1 MNFDKG
7 IAVLTGLG
15 IGAGLM
21 HLFDLDQGRR
31 RRALVQ
37 DKVARAARTTR
48 DAIEVVSKDLR
59 NRGQGLIAEAR
70 GWRRA
75 EPVNDQ
81 TLEARVRSRLGRAAR
96 HLGSLTVTA
105 ASGIITLRGPVLA
118 DEVRGVLRR
127 AESVRGVRAVENQL
141 EVHQHPESIPG
152 LQGKATPHPGDTK
165 KRPTVWSPTSRF
177 LAGIAAGGLS
187 IYGVGRR
194 GPVGAAFTALGVGL
208 LVRSLTNLE
217 LTRLVGLG
225 RSNRALDINKTIT
238 VHAPVER
245 VFEFWKQ
252 VENFPQIMRNV
263 RAVRKIDEKRSHW
276 TVAGPAGI
284 PIEWDALVT
293 ECVPCESI
301 SWTTEPG
308 GPVEHGGTVRFR
320 GNPDGSTTVNVMLS
334 YDPVGGRL
342 GDMLAG
348 LFGADPKTEMDEN
361 LAGLKTLLERQSGER
376 ADQSS
381 STIGRS

>member
-1 MNFDKG
+1 MNFKRVG
-7 IAVLTGLG
+7 ILTGLG

-21 HLFDLDQGRR
+21 YLFDPDQGRR

-37 DKVARAARTTR
+37 DKATRAARKTR
-48 DAIEVVSKDLR
+48 DAIEVLSKDLR

-70 GWRRA
+70 GWRHA
-75 EPVNDQ
+75 EQVDDE
-81 TLEARVRSRLGRAAR
+81 TLAARVRSRLGRAAR

-105 ASGIITLRGPVLA
+105 KNGVITLRGPVLA
-118 DEVRGVLRR
+118 DEVPGVLRR
-127 AESVRGVRAVENQL
+127 TESVRGVRAVENQL
-141 EVHQHPESIPG
+141 EVHQRPENIPG
-152 LQGKATPHPGDTK
+152 LQGKATPHPGDIK

-177 LAGIAAGGLS
+177 LAAIAAGGLC

-194 GPVGAAFTALGVGL
+194 GPAGAAVTALGIGL

-217 LTRLVGLG
+217 LTRLVGVG
-225 RSNRALDINKTIT
+225 RSNRAVDINKTIT
-238 VHAPVER
+238 VHASIER
-245 VFEFWKQ
+245 VFEFWKH

-301 SWTTEPG
+301 SWTTVPG
-308 GPVEHGGTVRFR
+308 GLIEHGGTVRFR
-320 GNPDGSTTVNVMLS
+320 SNPDGSTTVYVTLS
-334 YDPVGGRL
+334 YDPVAGRL
-342 GDMLAG
+342 GDTLAG
-348 LFGADPKTEMDEN
+348 LFGADPKTEMDEG
-361 LAGLKTLLERQSGER
+361 LADLKTLLESPDREP
-376 ADQSS
+376 ADQS
-381 STIGRS
+381 STIGRSQ

>member
-1 MNFDKG
+1 MNFDKRVG
-7 IAVLTGLG
+7 VLTGLG

-21 HLFDLDQGRR
+21 YLFDPDQGRR
-31 RRALVQ
+31 RRALAQ
-37 DKVARAARTTR
+37 DKASRAARKTR
-48 DAIEVVSKDLR
+48 DAIGVLSKDLQ

-75 EPVNDQ
+75 EQVNDE
-81 TLEARVRSRLGRAAR
+81 TLAARVRSRLGRAAR

-105 ASGIITLRGPVLA
+105 KNGVITLRGPVLA
-118 DEVRGVLRR
+118 DEVTGVLRR
-127 AESVRGVRAVENQL
+127 AESVRGVRAVENQF
-141 EVHQHPESIPG
+141 EVHQDPENIPG
-152 LQGKATPHPGDTK
+152 LQGKATPHPGDIK
-165 KRPTVWSPTSRF
+165 ERPTVWSPTGR
-177 LAGIAAGGLS
+177 LVAAIAAGGLC

-194 GPVGAAFTALGVGL
+194 GPAGAVFTALGIGL

-217 LTRLVGLG
+217 LTRLVGLS

-245 VFEFWKQ
+245 VFEFWSH
-252 VENFPQIMRNV
+252 VENFPQIMGNV

-308 GPVEHGGTVRFR
+308 GLIEHGGTVRFR
-320 GNPDGSTTVNVMLS
+320 SNPDGSTTVYVMLS

-342 GDMLAG
+342 GDTLAG
-348 LFGADPKTEMDEN
+348 LFGADPKTELDED
-361 LAGLKTLLERQSGER
+361 LAGLKTLLEGQTQKR
-376 ADQSS
+376 ADQS